1 MPYEVSFVSIP
12 ADQSVGMGRSET
24 DEKIDVRINVP
35 KMGKGERSM
44 DEEQKRAEAAAA
56 AAAKAKADGAAE
68 ERARVGAINALGEK
82 FAKKDLARQLIEGGK
97 SIDESR
103 AAFLESIGAKQV
115 ALTGNEAEVG
125 MSESDKREYS
135 WIKALAYLANPNDR
149 QARERAKFELEVSE
163 AAAQKTGKAS
173 RGLMVPVDMLRHRMR
188 RDLTVGVSTAGGNTV
203 ANELHAESFIELLR
217 NKSVVQQAG
226 ATTLSGLVG
235 NIQIPKQTGATTAYW
250 VAESGSPTEGQQ
262 TVGQVNMSPKTV
274 GAFTDYSR
282 KLLLQ
287 SSIDVENF
295 VRNDLAAVIALEL
308 DRVALYGSGASNQPT
323 GLKALL
329 AGGNQEKNF
338 AAATPTFAEV
348 ISLETAVTSANGD
361 IGSMA
366 YILNASMRG
375 ALKAAQ
381 KVSGYPSFIM
391 ESNGSMNG
399 YGSLV
404 SNQAASGDVLFGV
417 WSQLIMAS
425 GPASTSWSI
434 RTPAARRARC
444 ASSRSR
450 IATSRSATP
459 RASLAAT
466 TPRSS

>member
-1 MPYEVSFVSIP
+1 
-12 ADQSVGMGRSET
+12 
-24 DEKIDVRINVP
+24 
-35 KMGKGERSM
+35 
-44 DEEQKRAEAAAA
+44 
-56 AAAKAKADGAAE
+56 
-68 ERARVGAINALGEK
+68 
-82 FAKKDLARQLIEGGK
+82 
-97 SIDESR
+97 
-103 AAFLESIGAKQV
+103 
-115 ALTGNEAEVG
+115 
-125 MSESDKREYS
+125 
-135 WIKALAYLANPNDR
+135 
-149 QARERAKFELEVSE
+149 
-163 AAAQKTGKAS
+163 
-173 RGLMVPVDMLRHRMR
+173 
-188 RDLTVGVSTAGGNTV
+188 
-203 ANELHAESFIELLR
+203 
-217 NKSVVQQAG
+217 
-226 ATTLSGLVG
+226 
-235 NIQIPKQTGATTAYW
+235 
-250 VAESGSPTEGQQ
+250 
-262 TVGQVNMSPKTV
+262 MSPKTV

-391 ESNGSMNG
+391 ESDGSMNG
-399 YGSLV
+399 YSSLV

-417 WSQLIMAS
+417 WSQLIMALLVRPRPHGRS
-425 GPASTSWSI
+425 VH
-434 RTPAARRARC
+434 RRHVWHGAHHR
-444 ASSRSR
+444 APGLRHRDPPLRELRSR
-450 IATSRSATP
+450 QRRPVI
-459 RASLAAT
+459 
-466 TPRSS
+466 